1 MSQSGEQGR
10 FVLRCQQALRRAHQA
25 ADTGFLA
32 RRGLALVVFSL
43 ATWGSGFF
51 AGEVDTF
58 IGDLTADLGFTF
70 AVRDDLAV
78 DGAERA
84 LDEVVVA
91 CDSRASRRSRL
102 LR

>member
-1 MSQSGEQGR
+1 M
-10 FVLRCQQALRRAHQA
+10 HQA

-51 AGEVDTF
+51 AGEVGTLE
-58 IGDLTADLGFTF
+58 GDLTADLGFTL

-78 DGAERA
+78 VGAVRA
-84 LDEVVVA
+84 FGEVAVA
-91 CDSRASRRSRL
+91 CDWRASRRSRL